1 MRNSKILE
9 MLNNGRIDDLKAAL
23 QDEIY
28 QESLKCK
35 PTAKKR
41 YAAMKKYLNTCSQ
54 SREILAKP
62 CMIDF
67 QGTEYASFCNAFSLA
82 LTKESCGEI
91 AMCEEPDRYPK
102 VDNLVKFNGEEDT
115 IDFTRVMAEAKSKG
129 YKYTKSMIYS
139 NDYLMLFKSS
149 YYRIGLFDA
158 TFGIIDD
165 GNPVTVFKERTHNRP
180 MTIVNDI
187 GIAVVMPVRL
197 DETPDENTVVI
208 EV

>member
-1 MRNSKILE
+1 MRNSKVLE

-28 QESLKCK
+28 QESLKGK

-139 NDYLMLFKSS
+139 NDYLMFHEGA
-149 YYRIGLFDA
+149 YYRIGLIDV
-158 TFGIIDD
+158 TFGIIDE
-165 GNPVTVFKERTHNRP
+165 GEPVTIFHEKGSRRP
-180 MTIVNDI
+180 ITIINDI
-187 GIAVVMPVRL
+187 GIAVVMPVTY
-197 DETPDENTVVI
+197 ESAPDDNVVVI
-208 EV
+208 EA